1 MSTKGRILSCT
12 IPGRGLLAPICQP
25 DVTSVDRSKSAFV
38 TLSPMARPDSTPG
51 GLDSAGSDLGHDALV
66 FGR

>member
-1 MSTKGRILSCT
+1 MSTKGCILSCT

-38 TLSPMARPDSTPG
+38 TLSPMARPDSASG
-51 GLDSAGSDLGHDALV
+51 GLDSASGDLGHDALV
-66 FGR
+66 LSR

>member
-25 DVTSVDRSKSAFV
+25 DVTSVDRAKSAIV
-38 TLSPMARPDSTPG
+38 TLSPMTRPDSASG
-51 GLDSAGSDLGHDALV
+51 GLDSASSNLGHDALM
-66 FGR
+66 FAR